1 MTSWSYQST
10 NPCTVLV
17 NENKDGSISRNC
29 PPPVLQSSTETAAA
43 SQDQPEIISSL
54 GNSVGGKKAR
64 SKRDTHGDGFVGVVF
79 DNGDGHEDD
88 EPHFEPVE
96 KRILV
101 NISIAMDQGLGTSHL
116 KVYQLQVAVPL
127 PKEKPE
133 TRKFY
138 AYDTERFM
146 AVNGTT
152 ARFDDPETSPSTDPI
167 DDDESSTTSFDEF
180 ITLSS
185 SSSRPEGLETNLN
198 ESGMQLMDHDYAKTS
213 RELIAPRAAT
223 PNTNI
228 N

>member
-1 MTSWSYQST
+1 MSWSYQST

-64 SKRDTHGDGFVGVVF
+64 SKRDTHGDGFAGVVF

-101 NISIAMDQGLGTSHL
+101 NISIAMDQGMGTSHL
-116 KVYQLQVAVPL
+116 QVYQLQVAVPL
-127 PKEKPE
+127 PKEKQE

-138 AYDTERFM
+138 AYDTERFIV
-146 AVNGTT
+146 VNGTSG
-152 ARFDDPETSPSTDPI
+152 RFDEPETSTDPI

-198 ESGMQLMDHDYAKTS
+198 ESGMQLMDHDYAKTA